1 MCGNFFVNYITVHL
15 DRTSLTTLMF
25 NILKGNKTWPISTAF
40 DQWPTV
46 NFDFSFPQDFPK
58 AGGLAW
64 CKKCWK
70 GWSPCSKQL
79 FLGFSGEIMRRST
92 AQTHPLMKCI
102 GGWETWHSS
111 HPHIV
116 NNTLQLGC
124 LRIFK
129 VIQWQKVVVENVG
142 RKKVTMHPLLG
153 VFSKKSSKKHDEV
166 QISPVAGDFCRSCLL
181 KETGTGCN
189 WFDEMRW
196 NRQFQP
202 VLFRCGGANNMEREP
217 LYLLSLFEDGERLL
231 QEANWWEVGRA

>member
-111 HPHIV
+111 HPQHCKQHITTRMFENIQGYPMAKSCCRKCWSQESDDASFV
-116 NNTLQLGC
+116 RCVLQKKLEKAWRSSNQSGRRWF
-124 LRIFK
+124 LPIMSAERN
-129 VIQWQKVVVENVG
+129 WLLVV
-142 RKKVTMHPLLG
+142 
-153 VFSKKSSKKHDEV
+153 
-166 QISPVAGDFCRSCLL
+166 
-181 KETGTGCN
+181 TGWT
-189 WFDEMRW
+189 RW
-196 NRQFQP
+196 NEIDN
-202 VLFRCGGANNMEREP
+202 FRWFISNAIYMEREA
-217 LYLLSLFEDGERLL
+217 F
-231 QEANWWEVGRA
+231 

>member
-1 MCGNFFVNYITVHL
+1 METFFVNYITVQL
-15 DRTSLTTLMF
+15 NRKSLTTLML

-46 NFDFSFPQDFPK
+46 NFDFSFPHDFPN

-79 FLGFSGEIMRRST
+79 FRGFSGEIMRRST

-111 HPHIV
+111 HPQHCKQHITTRMFENIQGYLMAKSCCQKFWSQESDDASFV
-116 NNTLQLGC
+116 RCVLQ
-124 LRIFK
+124 
-129 VIQWQKVVVENVG
+129 
-142 RKKVTMHPLLG
+142 
-153 VFSKKSSKKHDEV
+153 KSSKKHDEV

-189 WFDEMRW
+189 WLDEMRW
-196 NRQFQP
+196 NLQFP
-202 VLFRCGGANNMEREP
+202 PAVN
-217 LYLLSLFEDGERLL
+217 
-231 QEANWWEVGRA
+231 

>member
-1 MCGNFFVNYITVHL
+1 MYRNFFVNYITVHL
-15 DRTSLTTLMF
+15 DRKSLTTLMF

-70 GWSPCSKQL
+70 DWSPCSKQL

-111 HPHIV
+111 HPQHCKQHITTRMFENIQGYPMAKSCCQKCWSQESDDASFV
-116 NNTLQLGC
+116 RWVLQKKA
-124 LRIFK
+124 RKSMTKFKSVRSQVIFADHVCWK
-129 VIQWQKVVVENVG
+129 KLVLVV
-142 RKKVTMHPLLG
+142 
-153 VFSKKSSKKHDEV
+153 
-166 QISPVAGDFCRSCLL
+166 
-181 KETGTGCN
+181 TGLT
-189 WFDEMRW
+189 RW
-196 NRQFQP
+196 NEIDN
-202 VLFRCGGANNMEREP
+202 FRR
-217 LYLLSLFEDGERLL
+217 SI
-231 QEANWWEVGRA
+231 